1 MKGKVK
7 NNNAD
12 KCPFGEDVNGALNNF
27 TDAWNKLVSEL
38 LKHHNGDPVKTVVC
52 LTVAVFKH
60 TEDTLAMF
68 FGKEV
73 K

>member
-1 MKGKVK
+1 MKGKIK

-12 KCPFGEDVNGALNNF
+12 KCPFGGDVNSALDNF
-27 TDAWNKLVSEL
+27 TGAWNKLVAEL
-38 LKHHNGDPVKTVVC
+38 LKHNNGDPITTVVS
-52 LTVAVFKH
+52 LTVAVSKH